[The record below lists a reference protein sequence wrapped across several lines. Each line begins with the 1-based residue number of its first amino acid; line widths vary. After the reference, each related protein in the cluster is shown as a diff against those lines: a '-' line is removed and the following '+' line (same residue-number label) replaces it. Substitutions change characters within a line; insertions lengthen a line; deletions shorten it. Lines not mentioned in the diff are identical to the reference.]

1 MVLTPPVQITLPPPG
16 CRRRRKFVR
25 FDGGKASNRR
35 ICSMSERSDS
45 RGRRLPEHEIEI
57 DGGHWRT

>member
-1 MVLTPPVQITLPPPG
+1 
-16 CRRRRKFVR
+16 VR